1 MLVTIT
7 SKRCRQQPWAKE
19 SLDQTFQFRDMDLP
33 REHGHRKLVRWPGS
47 LRRLLHFLRLAAVL
61 NLFISALLPPPQIL
75 SHWQAHNDQALN
87 HTHRSIHPTMQLKS
101 IFLLA
106 ATMLAAV
113 QANVVI
119 KPYKACKGIATF
131 VNTKMCRDAG
141 GVEVD
146 HVLYATHG
154 LVADLT

>member
-1 MLVTIT
+1 
-7 SKRCRQQPWAKE
+7 
-19 SLDQTFQFRDMDLP
+19 
-33 REHGHRKLVRWPGS
+33 
-47 LRRLLHFLRLAAVL
+47 
-61 NLFISALLPPPQIL
+61 
-75 SHWQAHNDQALN
+75 
-87 HTHRSIHPTMQLKS
+87 MQLKS

-141 GVEVD
+141 GVEGQYNACCIPAD
-146 HVLYATHG
+146 REARYKATCKKRG
-154 LVADLT
+154 GSYGDGNETGKCEGPQ